1 MTRNR
6 SALRKRVLPLVAALG
21 LVGGLVTVAQAANPA
36 DGTVTPTTTT
46 SWNGKSYVA
55 SFQPDD
61 KLCPSKSADPNNS
74 VCDHYLL
81 TVTVPSGY
89 WTGRTGGAVV
99 TVSWPDAADDWDLF
113 VYKNGGLVTSSAT
126 GNTRSETL
134 TIPEAVGT
142 YEVRVEPF
150 MVTNSG
156 YTGTASIKSAV
167 GTPLKLGGPA
177 AYHGTRITGA
187 LPPTEP
193 QNARV
198 RYSGEYPIFRSTY
211 VGRNAAEPTIG
222 MTKEGNA
229 FFPAATFDGPGE
241 LADTRLL
248 RTKDFNISWQDI
260 TPPLP
265 ADLPVTLDPYVYVE
279 EDSSRVFDADLYLGS
294 VYLSFSDDQGR
305 TFKTNPIGS
314 GPNLVNDHQ
323 SLFAGPR
330 PAGAPAIVPPTT
342 DPKFPELLYYC
353 FNRISDSSCSRSS
366 DGGVSFVP
374 SGAPAYPGVNPATG
388 DFCGGLAGHVGT
400 DRKGNVYLPRG
411 YCGTPF
417 VSVSKDAGTT
427 WTRVP
432 VSNSVKI
439 FSHEASI
446 TSDRDNNLYYT
457 WVSQKYKLPFLA
469 TSKDGGRTWS
479 KPLMIAPPDV
489 REAQFVTVAGG
500 KGGGIGISFM
510 GTTVADEA
518 DKTRPWDLYTIVSLD
533 ALAANP
539 LFISNVANPGG
550 PTDPIHRGDCPD
562 RCGNV
567 LDFLDAI
574 ISPYGNNDLW
584 ASGVDTCTTKDQCS
598 TVRKKGFVDGGGDNA
613 ASDMKGFAIHQIG
626 GPHVGPFFNAP
637 PAATERGNTP

>member
-1 MTRNR
+1 MSSNR
-6 SALRKRVLPLVAALG
+6 RSLPWSRVLPAGVALA

-36 DGTVTPTTTT
+36 NGTVTPTAST
-46 SWNGKSYVA
+46 SWNGKTYTA
-55 SFQPDD
+55 SALPDD
-61 KLCPSKSADPNNS
+61 TLCPSKTADPQNA
-74 VCDHYLL
+74 VCDHYTL
-81 TVTVPSGY
+81 TVNVPTSY
-89 WTGRTGGAVV
+89 WTGRTGGAEV
-99 TVSWPDAADDWDLF
+99 TVSWPDSSDDWDLF
-113 VYKNGGLVTSSAT
+113 AYKNGEMVASSANGDT
-126 GNTRSETL
+126 KFETM
-134 TIPEAVGT
+134 TIPEAAGT
-142 YEVRVEPF
+142 YEIRVEPF
-150 MVTNSG
+150 LVTNSG

-187 LPPTEP
+187 LPATEP
-193 QNARV
+193 QNTRAP
-198 RYSGEYPIFRSTY
+198 YSGEYPIFRSTY

-248 RTKDFNISWQDI
+248 RTKDFNFSWQDI

-265 ADLPVTLDPYVYVE
+265 ADLPFTLDPYVYVE

-294 VYLSFSDDQGR
+294 TYLSFSDDQGK
-305 TFKTNPIGS
+305 TFTTNPLAS
-314 GPNLVNDHQ
+314 GPNVVNDHQ
-323 SLFAGPR
+323 SFFAGPR
-330 PAGAPAIVPPTT
+330 PTGAPATVLPPS

-353 FNRISDSSCSRSS
+353 FNRVSDSSCSRSS

-374 SGAPAYPGVNPATG
+374 SGAPAYPGVNG
-388 DFCGGLAGHVGT
+388 NGEFCGGLAGHVGT

-427 WTRVP
+427 WKRVP

-439 FSHEASI
+439 FSHESSI
-446 TSDRDNNLYYT
+446 TSDRENNLYYT
-457 WVSQKYKLPFLA
+457 WVSEKYKLPFLA
-469 TSKDGGRTWS
+469 TSTDGGFTWS
-479 KPLMIAPPDV
+479 KPLMIAPPNV

-500 KGGGIGISFM
+500 KRGGIGITFM
-510 GTTVADEA
+510 GTTVADQS

-574 ISPYGNNDLW
+574 ISPFGNNDLW

-598 TVRKKGFVDGGGDNA
+598 AVRKKGFVDGGGDNA

-626 GPHVGPFFNAP
+626 GPHVGPFFSTPQAVTGRAP
-637 PAATERGNTP
+637 TP